1 MPTWLALRYGGGWP
15 LTLYFSFIFE
25 RQAAHRQQ
33 RRRAPSDHQGPPMRN
48 VSTFTLMLAALFFLH
63 APVAVQAQ
71 TASSADSAGNFVYK
85 PPMRGAPARR
95 VGGATR
101 GSGDS
106 GLVLNVL
113 APDQTG
119 LTTLAQPTLYWYAS
133 KATNTS
139 IEVTLIA
146 DNAEVPVLS
155 KNLALTAAGVQSIDL
170 AQLGITLKPD
180 TDYEWYVSAV
190 PDADQRSKDVTSGGA
205 IRRVA
210 IDPAVRARADAAGER
225 AAPGVYA
232 EAGLWYDAIAALST
246 QIARSPGDA
255 SLRAQRAALLE
266 QVGLPKAAAFDRAG
280 GS

>member
-1 MPTWLALRYGGGWP
+1 MRLASTISLV
-15 LTLYFSFIFE
+15 LASMFI
-25 RQAAHRQQ
+25 
-33 RRRAPSDHQGPPMRN
+33 
-48 VSTFTLMLAALFFLH
+48 LH
-63 APVAVQAQ
+63 APSSAHAQ
-71 TASSADSAGNFVYK
+71 GSAASADSAGSFVYK

-101 GSGDS
+101 GTGDS

-119 LTTLAQPTLYWYAS
+119 LTTQAQPTLYWYAS
-133 KATNTS
+133 KATQTS

-146 DNAEVPVLS
+146 DAAEVPVLS

-170 AQLGITLKPD
+170 AQLGITLEPD
-180 TDYEWYVSAV
+180 TDYEWFVSAV
-190 PDADQRSKDVTSGGA
+190 PDANQRSKDVTSGGA

-210 IDPAVRARADAAGER
+210 MDPAVQARADAAGER

-232 EAGLWYDAIAALST
+232 EAGLWYDAIAALSRL
-246 QIARSPGDA
+246 IARNPGDA
-255 SLRAQRAALLE
+255 GLRAQRASLLE
-266 QVGLPKAAAFDRAG
+266 QVGLPQAAAHDKGG